1 MEGRRRAFRAA
12 RHFRRAARRFA
23 REEVA
28 PVAGGY
34 DRRAEFPRALIEKA
48 WELGLLNTVI
58 GEPYGGLGLG
68 SVDACLVAEEIAWG
82 CGGIATSV
90 VANDLALLGNLHE
103 TRLHQSIDLRLQAT
117 ESSRQRGRK
126 HVHGSFRKIHR
137 GASFTRFT
145 V

>member
-1 MEGRRRAFRAA
+1 MDFSLSDEQLALQET
-12 RHFRRAARRFA
+12 ARRFA

-28 PVAGGY
+28 PVAAGY

-90 VANDLALLGNLHE
+90 VANDLALTPIVVAGSEDQKREWLSPCVDRFLLVAFLCNM
-103 TRLHQSIDLRLQAT
+103 
-117 ESSRQRGRK
+117 RK
-126 HVHGSFRKIHR
+126 P
-137 GASFTRFT
+137 
-145 V
+145 